1 MKHPDGLQVLIAIDQ
16 LFNTFIGGYADET
29 ISSYAHRKRLKGKP
43 WLARLIDAL
52 FFWCARQGALL
63 EVKVLRS
70 TRHGVRSSDST
81 RASRQRG
88 V

>member
-52 FFWCARQGALL
+52 FFWQPNHCKASY
-63 EVKVLRS
+63 ESEVLRKQLPK
-70 TRHGVRSSDST
+70 HY
-81 RASRQRG
+81 Q
-88 V
+88 

>member
-29 ISSYAHRKRLKGKP
+29 VSSYAHRKRLKGKP

-52 FFWCARQGALL
+52 FFWQKDHCLQAFQSEL
-63 EVKVLRS
+63 
-70 TRHGVRSSDST
+70 D
-81 RASRQRG
+81 RAHLPPSIRTPE
-88 V
+88 

>member
-16 LFNTFIGGYADET
+16 LFNTIIGGYADET

-52 FFWCARQGALL
+52 FFWQPNHCQQAFQSELDRAHLPP
-63 EVKVLRS
+63 S
-70 TRHGVRSSDST
+70 VREM
-81 RASRQRG
+81 G
-88 V
+88 KHNE

>member
-29 ISSYAHRKRLKGKP
+29 ISSYAHRKRLKGKS

-52 FFWCARQGALL
+52 FFWQPNHCQQAFQSELDRAHLPP
-63 EVKVLRS
+63 S
-70 TRHGVRSSDST
+70 VREM
-81 RASRQRG
+81 G
-88 V
+88 KHNE

>member
-16 LFNTFIGGYADET
+16 LCNTLIGGYADET

-52 FFWCARQGALL
+52 FFWQPGHCQQAFQSELDRAHLPP
-63 EVKVLRS
+63 S
-70 TRHGVRSSDST
+70 VREM
-81 RASRQRG
+81 G
-88 V
+88 KNNE